1 MTLHYYFAR
10 KFLWTYLGITGVFV
24 VILGLIDM
32 VDELQ
37 DFPDLPVWE
46 VARIVLLNLPHANYE
61 ILPLVMILASVALF
75 TRLARSSEMV
85 VVRASGLSG
94 FRGALAPLTMAAL
107 IGLVSITV
115 LNPVVAASSKQYH
128 NLVASYKDG
137 GTSIMALS
145 SEGLWL
151 RQGSARGQTVIHAAS
166 ASADISTLHDATFI
180 AFSPAGDP
188 LRRIAARRATL
199 GVGEWLLDD
208 VKLWD
213 LASATNPEA
222 GAQRM
227 AQLSVPSA
235 LTRDGII
242 DSFGKPEYIA
252 IWDLP
257 GFIAQL
263 EEAGFS
269 ARRYSVWF
277 QMELARPIFLVALVL
292 LAGAFTMRHARTTNT
307 GISVLIAIML
317 GFSLHYV
324 RNFAQVLAENGQI
337 PVLLAAWAPP
347 AASLMLAIGIML
359 HMEDG

>member
-10 KFLWTYLGITGVFV
+10 KFLWTYLGLTAIFV

-37 DFPDLPVWE
+37 DFPELAIWE
-46 VARIVLLNLPHANYE
+46 VAEVVLLNLPHANYE

-75 TRLARSSEMV
+75 VRLARSSEMV

-94 FRGALAPLTMAAL
+94 FRGMLAPLVMAAL

-115 LNPVVAASSKQYH
+115 INPVVAASSKRYN
-128 NLVASYKDG
+128 NLVNSYLGG
-137 GTSIMALS
+137 GTSIMAVS

-151 RQGSARGQTVIHAAS
+151 RQGSAEGQTVIHSVS
-166 ASADISTLHDATFI
+166 ASADVSTLDDTTFI
-180 AFSPAGDP
+180 SFSPQGDP

-199 GVGEWLLDD
+199 GAGEWLLED

-213 LASATNPEA
+213 LSGGTNPEA
-222 GAQRM
+222 SARRM
-227 AQLSVPSA
+227 DRMRVPSA
-235 LTRDGII
+235 LTRDGIV

-257 GFIAQL
+257 AFIDQL
-263 EEAGFS
+263 EQAGFS
-269 ARRYSVWF
+269 ARRYAVWF
-277 QMELARPIFLVALVL
+277 QMELARPFFLMALVVV
-292 LAGAFTMRHARTTNT
+292 AGAFTMRHTRTTNT
-307 GISVLIAIML
+307 GVSVLIAIML
-317 GFSLHYV
+317 GFSLHYI
-324 RNFAQVLAENGQI
+324 RNFAQVLGENGQI

-347 AASLMLAIGIML
+347 TASLMLAFGILL